1 MESVLMTVDSWLA
14 AAIADAEQ
22 RGLPGLKPILETLA
36 RSTRALREADRVA
49 DQPVNGPTDQPVN
62 GPADQRIP

>member
-22 RGLPGLKPILETLA
+22 RGLPALKPILETLA
-36 RSTRALREADRVA
+36 RSTRALREADRLA
-49 DQPVNGPTDQPVN
+49 DQPVNAPADQPVN

>member
-1 MESVLMTVDSWLA
+1 MTVDSWLA

-22 RGLPGLKPILETLA
+22 RGLPALKPILETLA
-36 RSTRALREADRVA
+36 RSTRALREADRLA
-49 DQPVNGPTDQPVN
+49 DQPVNAPADQPVN